1 MEDLNEMQSQQNG
14 SPDCPQENVVSNEMP
29 QENVNNEEL
38 QPAAEQPA
46 PVAVD
51 NDTNTGAEPE
61 PGKMPEANNEES
73 PETNTNEEPE
83 TDYSAMSRE
92 ELLAALNELLE
103 GDITAIRNR
112 ASTIRN
118 QFNTLNK
125 EVERQAFE
133 AFLAEGGNKD
143 DYHPAND
150 AVAEAFY
157 AAYGRAARPD

>member
-61 PGKMPEANNEES
+61 PGNMPEANNEES

-103 GDITAIRNR
+103 GDITFRQHPGGHEAGDNWGY
-112 ASTIRN
+112 
-118 QFNTLNK
+118 FLDFFDKYVNK
-125 EVERQAFE
+125 R
-133 AFLAEGGNKD
+133 
-143 DYHPAND
+143 
-150 AVAEAFY
+150 
-157 AAYGRAARPD
+157 